1 LRPAHHRDPLLGR
14 PGQLRPGRT
23 TADPSLRAA
32 AGALPQVAAEP
43 RRPGYLADLRLHHHQ
58 PDRPFRDRLA
68 GRLHWPA
75 ADAQSVPLTM
85 SWFRWD
91 GEDLILDC
99 HLQPKASKDEF
110 AGLHG
115 ERLKIRLTAPPVE
128 GKANAHLQ
136 AFLAKAFGVAKSQVQ
151 LESGELN
158 RQKRLRIQAP
168 RS

>member
-1 LRPAHHRDPLLGR
+1 
-14 PGQLRPGRT
+14 
-23 TADPSLRAA
+23 
-32 AGALPQVAAEP
+32 
-43 RRPGYLADLRLHHHQ
+43 
-58 PDRPFRDRLA
+58 
-68 GRLHWPA
+68 
-75 ADAQSVPLTM
+75 M

-128 GKANAHLQ
+128 GKANAHLL
-136 AFLAKAFGVAKSQVQ
+136 AFLGKAFDVAKSQVS

-158 RQKRLRIQAP
+158 RQKRVRIHAP
-168 RS
+168 RKLPELPGLTARSA